1 MPSLLTSP
9 PDVLTHIAFH
19 LGVLDPLGPPSD
31 LLPLFLTCRHL
42 YNNISVNNA
51 PHLYRA
57 LFRATFDYRA
67 PVRRLGPKAEHTSSV
82 VCQFKK
88 YCEALKVIR
97 RGDISIPIQ
106 DMTEVFW
113 DAFFMASENDG
124 RNAEQLKWAGLRP
137 FVDRFVRERL
147 WEGREQTHGW
157 PQESSV
163 NALALWLM
171 WFTMDGGMYTTLLSF
186 TIIL

>member
-82 VCQFKK
+82 VCQLRK

-113 DAFFMASENDG
+113 DAFFMASESWNFSTSPWSCFT
-124 RNAEQLKWAGLRP
+124 LSCSS
-137 FVDRFVRERL
+137 RFFL
-147 WEGREQTHGW
+147 
-157 PQESSV
+157 SSSFSTSTNV
-163 NALALWLM
+163 ANGDL
-171 WFTMDGGMYTTLLSF
+171 GGSLF
-186 TIIL
+186 